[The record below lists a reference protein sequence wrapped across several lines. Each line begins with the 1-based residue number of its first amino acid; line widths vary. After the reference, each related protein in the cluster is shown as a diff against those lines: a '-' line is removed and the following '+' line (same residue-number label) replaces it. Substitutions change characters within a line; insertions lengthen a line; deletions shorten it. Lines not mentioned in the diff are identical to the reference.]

1 MGGHNMKVSLQSV
14 THSLSKKF
22 LIPTTVAA
30 ATLLSSAS
38 AKAQTPKTD
47 TLEIAKKELY
57 SEPTGKGTKLIDIS
71 IGIAFLLGMGAMAAS
86 KYISGDNDKNS

>member
-1 MGGHNMKVSLQSV
+1 MKVSLQSV

-47 TLEIAKKELY
+47 TLEIAKKELV
-57 SEPTGKGTKLIDIS
+57 SKPTRKGMKLLDIS

-86 KYISGDNDKNS
+86 KYITNELSKNSEDQ